1 MYYLHSIN
9 MNSSTRKSSIID
21 KIRSSVT
28 ALMLAFAL
36 VLNMSA
42 VTSTGFFCSMSGVTA
57 LRPCGCVHN
66 GDHAEDESSS
76 FERVSCCSQVDSTT
90 YTPEP
95 RFESKAS
102 DFNWVTPASTAQST
116 YTGPRLNTI
125 TEVWSPRGPPLPP
138 DRVPIRVINQSFQ
151 I

>member
-1 MYYLHSIN
+1 MIRSNH
-9 MNSSTRKSSIID
+9 KFSIIE
-21 KIRSSVT
+21 KIRSTVT
-28 ALMLAFAL
+28 GLLLAFAL

-57 LRPCGCVHN
+57 LNPCGCAHS
-66 GDHAEDESSS
+66 GEQAEDDLDSL
-76 FERVSCCSQVDSTT
+76 ERVTCCSQVDSITH
-90 YTPEP
+90 TPEP
-95 RFESKAS
+95 RYESKAPNFS
-102 DFNWVTPASTAQST
+102 WISSTSVAAT
-116 YTGPRLNTI
+116 AHTGSRLQTI